1 MPSRPRSFRV
11 ELATR
16 FAVALGALVVLGSAA
31 GYWALRSTLYER
43 LDAVLVRL
51 ASIEAAATA
60 DSPDESVHFHDDVFI
75 DAGAGHDSVLVRYA
89 EVWTVAGEPV
99 LHTSNLGDQHLTL
112 PTSVREHVTSTGRLD
127 LFTVTHG
134 GQRFR
139 SVLYPLGLVGPQHQA
154 HLLQV
159 AVSTQDTD
167 ATIGRAAAFL
177 VALVVAGLVIGG
189 AFGWWIAGFAV
200 RPVLAIIGEAEAMDA
215 AREGH
220 RISVEASSA
229 ELRRLVAVLNNL
241 LARIDAVLASQRR
254 FLADAGHAIRTPL
267 TVLRGNLDVALLKD
281 RTPGEYR
288 AVLDAT
294 LADLKDVSHLADGLI
309 HLARS
314 ESTAPA
320 VRREVVPLS
329 PLLEALA
336 RRFGAAATRAGI
348 TLRTEASEAAP
359 AAILADAASLEH
371 ALANLVDNAVKY
383 AGAGAEVVL
392 AARIGA
398 DGLVNVT
405 VADTGRGIPRDE
417 QERVFDRFYRG
428 EAGRSGVAGSGLG
441 LAIVQASVQSWGGI
455 LMLTSEPGRGTVIT
469 VRGPAATRLPT

>member
-1 MPSRPRSFRV
+1 MTPRPRSFRI

-16 FAVALGALVVLGSAA
+16 FAAALGALVVLGSAA
-31 GYWALRSTLYER
+31 GYWALRTTLYER

-75 DAGAGHDSVLVRYA
+75 GAGAGHDSVLVRYA
-89 EVWTVAGEPV
+89 EVWTVTGEPV
-99 LHTSNLGDQHLTL
+99 LHTSNLGDRHLTL
-112 PTSVREHVTSTGRLD
+112 PASVRERVTSTERLE
-127 LFTVTHG
+127 LFAVMHG
-134 GQRFR
+134 SQRFR

-167 ATIGRAAAFL
+167 ATLRRAAAFL
-177 VALVVAGLVIGG
+177 VALVFAGSLIGG
-189 AFGWWIAGFAV
+189 AVGWWIAGFAV

-220 RISVEASSA
+220 RIAVEASSA

-241 LARIDAVLASQRR
+241 LSRLDAVLASQRR

-267 TVLRGNLDVALLKD
+267 TVLRGNLDVALLKE

-314 ESTAPA
+314 ESMTPA
-320 VRREVVPLS
+320 VRREVVPLR
-329 PLLEALA
+329 PLLQAVA
-336 RRFGAAATRAGI
+336 RRFDAAAARAGI
-348 TLRTEASEAAP
+348 ALRVDAKVADDLAV
-359 AAILADAASLEH
+359 LADAASMEH

-392 AARIGA
+392 AAATGA
-398 DGLVNVT
+398 GGMVDVT
-405 VADTGRGIPRDE
+405 VADTGRGMPLGE
-417 QERVFDRFYRG
+417 KERVFDRFYRG

-455 LMLTSEPGRGTVIT
+455 VVLTSEPGRGTIIT
-469 VRGPAATRLPT
+469 IRGPAGS